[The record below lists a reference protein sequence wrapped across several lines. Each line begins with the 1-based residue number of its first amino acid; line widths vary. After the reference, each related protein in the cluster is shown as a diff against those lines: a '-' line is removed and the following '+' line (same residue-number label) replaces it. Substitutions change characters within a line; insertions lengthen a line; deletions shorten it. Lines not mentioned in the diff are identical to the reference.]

1 MRALL
6 GMSPKTLR
14 IAAERGEI
22 EATHPLAEGPW
33 LFKRAI
39 LEREETK
46 CLVARVHRRRLHS
59 TGPKYQQSNLFES
72 KVQRGSYASIA
83 AQGRA
88 DPACHPDCRSHAR
101 DASSGRTALP
111 IFQSVSFRQGQD
123 HLGQALLLHRP
134 DPALRIGIQVRA

>member
-1 MRALL
+1 LVVGLIADHATVDGRRVPARANATKN
-6 GMSPKTLR
+6 SPKTLR

-46 CLVARVHRRRLHS
+46 CLVERVHRRRLHP

-72 KVQRGSYASIA
+72 M
-83 AQGRA
+83 
-88 DPACHPDCRSHAR
+88 
-101 DASSGRTALP
+101 T
-111 IFQSVSFRQGQD
+111 
-123 HLGQALLLHRP
+123 
-134 DPALRIGIQVRA
+134 